1 MLAATARKT
10 SLNEFFKHE
19 IGVLSR
25 QTCLRSYYF
34 DINPQQLCAETHD
47 TAPGMKQSTALAV
60 LQSGSNVFLTGQAGA
75 GKTYVLRQYIAYL
88 RARQVAVAVT
98 ASTGIAATHMGGQTL
113 HAWSGMGIRES
124 LEQHDLE
131 RMAKNAKLVKA
142 LKTVQVLVIDEISM
156 LHARQFAMLDELLRH
171 FRKSSQAFGGVQLL
185 LCGDFFQLPPVGP
198 RGQASREKFVF
209 MSPAWL
215 AANLRIAYLHEQHR
229 QNEGPLTAILG
240 ELRSGDISGRN
251 RERLQD
257 TAENTLAEPL
267 TRLYTHNNKVDA
279 INQEQLA
286 RLSGKAYIFSAKT
299 QGASALVDTLAS
311 GVRAPEQLSLKVGAR
326 VMFVRNN
333 PEQGIHNGTLGEIIG
348 FVNDEKLGPL
358 PQVRLRDGGVRTV
371 SPEDWS
377 IDNEQG
383 EVLARYT
390 QIPLNLAWAITVH
403 KSQGMTLDAAEMDL
417 SACFEPGQGYVALS
431 RLRDLQ
437 GLRLLGMNEMALC
450 LDKLAVKADARFLAL
465 SEQTEAE
472 WLARGPSAAQ
482 TEADAFILRA
492 GGTLDANTIAE
503 REAAQGRDAPIAQR
517 AQKGDTQ
524 KATRQ
529 LYEQGLSLT
538 AIATE
543 RGLKVNTIISH
554 LAELATQDASFDLS
568 RIQPDADSLQRIGAA
583 VQAVA
588 AQKNADARLPDGS
601 LRLKPI
607 VDYVQAEHG
616 PRYDYDAVRL
626 ALLFIDSS
634 AI

>member
-1 MLAATARKT
+1 
-10 SLNEFFKHE
+10 
-19 IGVLSR
+19 
-25 QTCLRSYYF
+25 
-34 DINPQQLCAETHD
+34 
-47 TAPGMKQSTALAV
+47 MKQSTALAL

-75 GKTYVLRQYIAYL
+75 GKTHVLRQYIAYL

-113 HAWSGMGIRES
+113 HAWSGMGIRDS
-124 LEQHDLE
+124 LEPHDLQ
-131 RMAKNAKLVKA
+131 RMAKNAKLVKG
-142 LKTVQVLVIDEISM
+142 LKSVQVLVIDEISM

-171 FRKSSQAFGGVQLL
+171 FRKSTQAFGGVQLL

-229 QNEGPLTAILG
+229 QNAGPLADILG

-299 QGASALVDTLAS
+299 QGSSALVDTLAN

-333 PEQGIHNGTLGEIIG
+333 PEQGIHNGTLGEIIN

-358 PQVRLRDGGVRTV
+358 PVVRLRDESIRTV

-450 LDKLAVKADARFLAL
+450 LDKLAVKADARFMAL
-465 SEQTEAE
+465 SDEAE
-472 WLARGPSAAQ
+472 AEQLARFETSQA
-482 TEADAFILRA
+482 EADAFILRC
-492 GGTLDANTIAE
+492 GGTLDAKTIAE
-503 REAAQGRDAPIAQR
+503 REAAQGTDAPTSPR

-524 KATRQ
+524 KATRI
-529 LYEQGLSLT
+529 LYEQGLSL
-538 AIATE
+538 AEIAAE
-543 RGLKVNTIISH
+543 RGLKTNTIISH
-554 LAELATQDASFDLS
+554 LAELAAQDASFDLS
-568 RIQPDADSLQRIGAA
+568 RIKPDAASLQAIDTA

-601 LRLKPI
+601 VRLKPI
-607 VDYVQAEHG
+607 IELLQAEG
-616 PRYDYDAVRL
+616 GQSYDYDAVRL
-626 ALLFIDSS
+626 ALLFLDSS